1 MKEKR
6 LKTSVSTGKVSLH
19 PAQAA
24 GWNVN
29 VRAEHGYGSEKP
41 GFVVA
46 KWLVKKG
53 MRGSSR
59 KRPEKLDLHHEHQLK
74 WEIPADAAPP
84 SASIRFGT

>member
-46 KWLVKKG
+46 KWLVKKRDERIIAKTTG
-53 MRGSSR
+53 ETRF
-59 KRPEKLDLHHEHQLK
+59 
-74 WEIPADAAPP
+74 AP
-84 SASIRFGT
+84 

>member
-1 MKEKR
+1 
-6 LKTSVSTGKVSLH
+6 VSLH

-46 KWLVKKG
+46 KWLVKKRDERIIAKTTG
-53 MRGSSR
+53 ETRF
-59 KRPEKLDLHHEHQLK
+59 
-74 WEIPADAAPP
+74 AP
-84 SASIRFGT
+84 